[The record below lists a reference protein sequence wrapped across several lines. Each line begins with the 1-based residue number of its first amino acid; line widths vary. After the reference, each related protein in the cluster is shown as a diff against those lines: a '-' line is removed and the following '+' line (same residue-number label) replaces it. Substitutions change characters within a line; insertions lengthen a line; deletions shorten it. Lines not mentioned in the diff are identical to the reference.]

1 MSDSGLNFILFQA
14 NFAWNWNMADDPNW
28 NSSASL
34 VETSKVELECAV
46 KCSQLSTCASQPRA
60 SLSLQVICVSSG
72 FITSSGQCYTGTV
85 VPAITDFTADP
96 AVTMS
101 HFSRSDL

>member
-1 MSDSGLNFILFQA
+1 VSDSGLNFILFQA

-46 KCSQLSTCASQPRA
+46 KCSQLSTCAS
-60 SLSLQVICVSSG
+60 